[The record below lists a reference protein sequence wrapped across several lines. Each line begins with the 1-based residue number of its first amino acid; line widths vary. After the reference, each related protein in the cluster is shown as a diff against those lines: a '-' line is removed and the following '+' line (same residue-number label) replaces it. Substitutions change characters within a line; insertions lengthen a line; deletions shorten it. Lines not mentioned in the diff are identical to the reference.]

1 MKTEEK
7 MMRMS
12 KIAIAAVAGLGVLA
26 AAGTAM
32 AQGKKLTEI
41 TCEEFLALGEDVQPR
56 IVYWM
61 AGYTENG
68 KPEDVVV
75 ETDKFKE
82 PVDAVIE
89 ACKAQPKAS
98 VYKVVSGYY
107 ADADLAP

>member
-12 KIAIAAVAGLGVLA
+12 RIAIAAIAGLGVLA
-26 AAGTAM
+26 AAGAAM
-32 AQGKKLTEI
+32 AESKKLAKM

-61 AGYTENG
+61 AGYAENG

-75 ETDKFKE
+75 ETDSFAE
-82 PVDAVIE
+82 PVDAVVE
-89 ACKAQPKAS
+89 ACKAQPNAPL
-98 VYKVVSGYY
+98 YKIVSGYY